1 MNVAQWDVLVLDLDG
16 TLLCSQGAV
25 SDQNLHALDIVRD
38 HGIEV
43 VVATGRSFAECKHI
57 LDAMDHIGVCI
68 TAGGSQ
74 LTDRDGNAIARDV
87 VDVSVVKEVT
97 EQVLVSGHRSLLLKD
112 ATECESQYVLIG
124 DASLHDASTWWFDSL
139 GISTI
144 EVAAIED
151 DPWPEHTLRVGAVA
165 NERDLL
171 PIAEHLTISLD
182 GRAKLQHWSAVTCSE
197 ATGSSTHLLE
207 VFGSQVSKWT
217 MLEQHLGGKLQR
229 DRIVAIGDGLN
240 DIEVLRE
247 VGLSIVMENANEEV
261 QQHADVLAGHHDS
274 HGFAHAMRR
283 WIIPRVGA

>member
-1 MNVAQWDVLVLDLDG
+1 VNAAQWDVLVLDLDG

-43 VVATGRSFAECKHI
+43 VVATGRSFSECKHVLREI
-57 LDAMDHIGVCI
+57 QHDGVCI
-68 TAGGSQ
+68 SAGGSQ
-74 LTDRDGNAIARDV
+74 LTDSDGNTLLRDV
-87 VDVSVVKEVT
+87 VDVLVVQEVT
-97 EQVLVSGHRSLLLKD
+97 EQVLASGHRSLLLKD
-112 ATECESQYVLIG
+112 ATACDTQYVLVG
-124 DASLHDASTWWFDSL
+124 DASLHEASTWWFDSL

-144 EVAAIED
+144 EVETIDE

-165 NERDLL
+165 KESDLL
-171 PIAEHLTISLD
+171 PIAKKLKVSLE
-182 GRAKLQHWSAVTCSE
+182 GRAKLQHWSAVTCSQ

-207 VFGSQVSKWT
+207 VFGKEVSKWA
-217 MLEQHLGGKLQR
+217 MLERHLGENLQR
-229 DRIVAIGDGLN
+229 ERIVAIGDGLN

-283 WIIPRVGA
+283 WIIPEGVA